1 MREARDRYCRLAVE
15 THDLE
20 FGGLMPSGRS
30 RRARPVRSEFALIRR
45 LQAQAAK
52 PDRQVAIGIGD
63 DTAVIKT
70 SSTEWTL
77 MTTDLLAEGVHFDL
91 ATSSY
96 EDIGFRA
103 AIANLSDIAA
113 MGGTPRFMLVSIAI
127 PSTCS
132 TTEIHQL
139 YRGMMQAS
147 APYRVCLVG
156 GDTSASKHGLFLSI
170 TLTGVVRPGRALLR
184 SGAKV
189 GDRLYVTGT
198 LGDSR
203 AGLDLLSSGR
213 RRTLP
218 AAHARFL
225 LARHHRPSARI
236 AEGQWLVKQG
246 LAGAAIDLSDGLTGD
261 LRHICEDSDVGAE
274 ILGGS
279 LPISAACRAY
289 AAAYRLAPQEI
300 ALQGGEDYELLFTV
314 PAGQQARFERLVTKT
329 PFHCTCIG
337 TITPKRS
344 GLRLRTEQG
353 TTSPLP
359 LTSYEH
365 FRRPS

>member
-1 MREARDRYCRLAVE
+1 
-15 THDLE
+15 
-20 FGGLMPSGRS
+20 MPSGRS
-30 RRARPVRSEFALIRR
+30 RRARPVNSEFGLIRR
-45 LQAQAAK
+45 LQAQAAT
-52 PDRQVAIGIGD
+52 PDRQVALGIGD
-63 DTAVIKT
+63 DTAILKT

-77 MTTDLLAEGVHFDL
+77 ITTDLLAEGVHFNL
-91 ATSSY
+91 ATSSC
-96 EDIGFRA
+96 EEIGYRA

-127 PSTCS
+127 PPTCS
-132 TTEIHQL
+132 TTQIRQL

-156 GDTSASKHGLFLSI
+156 GDTSASTHGLFLNI

-184 SGAKV
+184 SGARV

-203 AGLDLLSSGR
+203 AGLDLLSSRR

-218 AAHARFL
+218 AGQARFL

-236 AEGQWLVKQG
+236 AEGRWLVTHR

-261 LRHICEDSDVGAE
+261 LRHICEESDVGAE
-274 ILGGS
+274 ILGDS

-289 AAAYRLAPQEI
+289 ASAYGLPPQEI

-314 PAGQQARFERLVTKT
+314 PAGRQARFERLAKT
-329 PFHCTCIG
+329 TRFHFSCIG

-344 GLRLRTEQG
+344 GLRLRTERG